1 MDKLRLNK
9 YIASTGA
16 CSRRKAEEYI
26 ISGRVSING
35 KIVTELGT
43 QVGSNDV
50 VCIDGKEIVLEE
62 RKVYIMLNK
71 PIGYVTTAKEQFN
84 RKSVLDIVKVKER
97 IYPVG
102 RLDMDSEGLLL
113 LTNDGDF
120 ANNII
125 HPTKHIAKRYEVL
138 LKEEITETMIKK
150 LRDGVDIG
158 GYTTRR
164 AVIEKIKDN
173 IVHITITEG
182 KNRQVRR
189 MCEAVGNKV
198 VNLKR
203 ISIGKLELG
212 ELKTGTY
219 IELIKE
225 DIDKIFE

>member
-1 MDKLRLNK
+1 VDKIRLNK
-9 YIASTGA
+9 YIASTGV

-26 ISGRVSING
+26 IEGKVSING
-35 KIVTELGT
+35 KVVTELGT
-43 QVGSNDV
+43 QVETNDIV
-50 VCIDGKEIVLEE
+50 SIDGKEITLEE

-71 PIGYVTTAKEQFN
+71 PKGYVTTVKEQFN
-84 RKSVLDIVKVKER
+84 RKSVLDIVNVKER
-97 IYPVG
+97 VYPVG

-120 ANNII
+120 TNNII
-125 HPTKHIAKRYEVL
+125 HPTKHIAKKYEVV
-138 LKEEITETMIKK
+138 LKEQVTETMIKD

-158 GYTTRR
+158 GYTTKS
-164 AVIEKIKDN
+164 AIVEKIKDN
-173 IVHITITEG
+173 MVHITIMEG

>member
-1 MDKLRLNK
+1 VDKIRLNK
-9 YIASTGA
+9 YIASTGV

-26 ISGRVSING
+26 IEGKVSING
-35 KIVTELGT
+35 KVVTELGT
-43 QVGSNDV
+43 QVETNDIV
-50 VCIDGKEIVLEE
+50 SIDGKEITLEE

-71 PIGYVTTAKEQFN
+71 PKGYVTTVKEQFN
-84 RKSVLDIVKVKER
+84 RKSVLDIVNVKER
-97 IYPVG
+97 VYPVG

-120 ANNII
+120 TNNII
-125 HPTKHIAKRYEVL
+125 HPTKHIAKKYEVV
-138 LKEEITETMIKK
+138 LKEQVTETMIKD

-158 GYTTRR
+158 GYTTKS
-164 AVIEKIKDN
+164 AIVKKIKDN
-173 IVHITITEG
+173 MVHITIMEG

>member
-198 VNLKR
+198 LNLKR
-203 ISIGKLELG
+203 IAIGNLELG
-212 ELKTGTY
+212 NLKNGAY
-219 IELIKE
+219 IELSEK
-225 DIDKIFE
+225 DIDKVFH

>member
-1 MDKLRLNK
+1 VDKLRLNK

-198 VNLKR
+198 LNLKR
-203 ISIGKLELG
+203 IAIGNLELG
-212 ELKTGTY
+212 NLKNGAY
-219 IELIKE
+219 IE
-225 DIDKIFE
+225 

>member
-1 MDKLRLNK
+1 VDKLRLNK

-198 VNLKR
+198 LNLKR
-203 ISIGKLELG
+203 IAIGNLELG
-212 ELKTGTY
+212 NLKNGAY
-219 IELIKE
+219 IELSEK
-225 DIDKIFE
+225 DIDKVFH

>member
-1 MDKLRLNK
+1 VDKLRLNK